1 MADLPQPWRAYAR
14 LQIELSDNGK
24 LDARYWGAEAGLNH
38 FLIADPDSAPRPDA
52 EIARARS
59 AGTRRERSRSRWR
72 AVHLEPF
79 IQAAADPEPGLA
91 ARRELHDLRSRMT
104 SDEWALLCG
113 LAMGHEYAELAQS
126 RGSNSGA
133 LRLTALRLRNRL
145 KATIPSSASPSGV
158 PTLALAS

>member
-38 FLIADPDSAPRPDA
+38 FLVADPDSAPRPDA

-59 AGTRRERSRSRWR
+59 AGARRERSRSRWR

-79 IQAAADPEPGLA
+79 VQTAVDPEPGLA
-91 ARRELHDLRSRMT
+91 ARRELRSLCSLT
-104 SDEWALLCG
+104 TPDEWALLCG
-113 LAMGHEYAELAQS
+113 LAIGHEYADLAQS
-126 RGSNSGA
+126 RGSNPGA
-133 LRLTALRLRNRL
+133 SRLAALRLRNRL
-145 KATIPSSASPSGV
+145 KATTPSSASPGRV